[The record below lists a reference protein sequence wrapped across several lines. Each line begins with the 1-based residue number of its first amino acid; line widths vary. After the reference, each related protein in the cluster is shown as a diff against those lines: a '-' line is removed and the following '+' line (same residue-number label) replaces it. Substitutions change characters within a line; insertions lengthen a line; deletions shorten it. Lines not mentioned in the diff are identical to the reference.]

1 MALVSIRATSSVTIP
16 ILNPSLPCAS
26 FFVLRRSLAV
36 YKNSRWIFV
45 VSKRNCEIVIDLAH
59 FAGLSLD
66 RHRVRSAVGF
76 GPEGWYGRWGRPVPS
91 ALQPALGIEIEAGRV
106 YFVLSCSF
114 QMLCFW
120 YVKVTLKR
128 LRNSLACT
136 AAPYHYRFAE
146 TRYQEPIRVKN
157 EQRQSIRPAY
167 LFLNCN
173 ESIILFLFGNS
184 FTFDLVIVALS

>member
-1 MALVSIRATSSVTIP
+1 MALVSIRATSCVTIP

-76 GPEGWYGRWGRPVPS
+76 GPEGWYGRWGRPVPF

-114 QMLCFW
+114 QMLFSG
-120 YVKVTLKR
+120 T
-128 LRNSLACT
+128 
-136 AAPYHYRFAE
+136 
-146 TRYQEPIRVKN
+146 
-157 EQRQSIRPAY
+157 
-167 LFLNCN
+167 
-173 ESIILFLFGNS
+173 
-184 FTFDLVIVALS
+184 